1 MAGKTNELIEFSKTI
16 SQDFNKRELDVLLS
30 SGEQVTSALLAGALC
45 KEGIKAK
52 SWLNWQIPILT
63 EGEYNNSRIVNMH
76 VEKIDKFLNL
86 NGVAVI
92 PGYQGISS
100 EGDITT
106 IGRGGSDATA
116 VAIAKIFNADT
127 CEIYTDVDGVYS
139 TDPNKIPVAK
149 KIDKITYEEML
160 DYHLWEPKS
169 CNPLQFKL
177 Q

>member
-1 MAGKTNELIEFSKTI
+1 MAKKVLKFGGTSVGSIDRILHASKIISQEHKKGNKIIAVVSAMAGKTNELIEFSKTI

-45 KEGIKAK
+45 KVGIKAK

-116 VAIAKIFNADT
+116 VAIAKIFNAL
-127 CEIYTDVDGVYS
+127 S
-139 TDPNKIPVAK
+139 
-149 KIDKITYEEML
+149 
-160 DYHLWEPKS
+160 
-169 CNPLQFKL
+169 
-177 Q
+177 